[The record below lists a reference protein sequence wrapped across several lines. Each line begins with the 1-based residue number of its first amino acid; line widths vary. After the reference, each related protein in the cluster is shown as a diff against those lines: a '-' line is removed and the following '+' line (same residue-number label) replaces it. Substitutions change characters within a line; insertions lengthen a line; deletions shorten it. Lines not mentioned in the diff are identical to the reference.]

1 MNHLKYDVA
10 IRVLAKQAKEKH
22 RELLIYRA
30 FAQLLKSNGFEETVE
45 ASLDDARLSPEV
57 QKYADAYDRA
67 IDARIP
73 SSDSDLLDEAVQKA
87 LATLPT
93 TEFRN

>member
-87 LATLPT
+87 LATLPP
-93 TEFRN
+93 TEFLH